1 MTYRIFVFI
10 TIMLFIFSSFAFSQ
24 SKETGAILGT
34 VFDDTNS
41 PLPGVTLVLSSPSL
55 MGDRTVLT
63 DAEGNYRF
71 PALPPGDY
79 VIHAELQGFTKVI
92 QENIRLT
99 TTVKLTVNLVL
110 KPAAIEEETTVIA
123 QSPTIDIKSSE
134 TASVTLENE
143 ILRNIPY
150 SNIYVNIVELAPGV
164 SSHSAYGASNYTGI
178 SYQVDGVDLSD
189 PEEGGAWVLLDPN
202 IIEEAKIMGLGL
214 PAEYGNYT
222 GIIFNVITKSGG
234 NELSGHFEVTFQG
247 KADDWPKGFWQSE
260 NNSAYTDD
268 FSDMTSP
275 VARLTDF
282 CAHLGGP
289 IKKDKIWFYLG
300 AQYYHKQDFPAG
312 FPESGILKQPKFFL
326 KITAQLT
333 SKTHFTTFLEY
344 DRFDWN
350 NGGGHARISPEA
362 TFRSRSPELVGNFS
376 LNHILNSTTFFDLKM
391 AFFWGENEMHPEAGD
406 VSAHLNL
413 NDNKFYESWGA
424 HYYLGPLRYQA
435 NASLTHYVEDF
446 MQGDHDFKFGVEFE
460 RSRIHKMYRYTG
472 PNAFLYLDYTGYG
485 PYGYYYTGHY
495 LAYQYEG
502 YDTQTNSNRLEGFAQ
517 DSWKISDRLNLNIG
531 LRFTQVWGT
540 VKDVQGSVYQA
551 FRLAPRLGFTF
562 DILGDQTTI
571 LKAHYGQF
579 TEGMYTAFHD
589 RLNPEEAYNG
599 RVGYYWDVFTE
610 QWVEW
615 LREPHANYSMDKNIK
630 HPFME
635 QFVLG
640 IERELFEDA
649 SFSATLIYRKWKNII
664 GFVNNATEWQHVDI
678 FVEEINKTFT
688 LYEPANPDEFDMLI
702 KNIKKGD
709 NGIALDPY
717 RSYWGLELFFN
728 KRFSHNWQL
737 LVSYVYSRA
746 KGTIDNGLSD
756 DIGRAGSWW
765 TPWGYGP
772 NFWINGDG
780 YSTYTPPH
788 MLKLQGTYVFP
799 YGIQCSASFRA
810 ISGNAWAQRYWTPPL
825 SQGRVTFFTERRGSN
840 HLAMQKIL
848 DLRLEKIFSFEDRYR
863 IGLMFDVFNVFNA
876 NTVTDWGTRIGYD
889 WIPGEYPST
898 DGHELYGI
906 VPPRQIRLGLRLM
919 F

>member
-1 MTYRIFVFI
+1 MTDRILVFI
-10 TIMLFIFSSFAFSQ
+10 SIMLLIFSSFAFSQ
-24 SKETGAILGT
+24 SKETGAIWGT
-34 VFDDTNS
+34 VFDDTDT

-63 DAEGNYRF
+63 DAQGNYRF
-71 PALPPGDY
+71 PVLPPGDY
-79 VIHAELQGFTKVI
+79 VIYAELQGFTKVI

-110 KPAAIEEETTVIA
+110 KPAAIEEETTVFA

-143 ILRNIPY
+143 ILQNIPY
-150 SNIYVNIVELAPGV
+150 SNIYFDIVGLAPGV
-164 SSHSAYGASNYTGI
+164 SSHSAFGASNYTGI

-202 IIEEAKIMGLGL
+202 IIEEAKVMGLGL

-222 GIIFNVITKSGG
+222 GTIFNVITKSGG
-234 NELSGHFEVTFQG
+234 NELSGYFAVTFQG
-247 KADDWPKGFWQSE
+247 KADDWPKAFWQSE
-260 NNSAYTDD
+260 NNAAYIEN
-268 FSDMTSP
+268 FPDMTSP

-282 CAHLGGP
+282 SAHLGGP

-300 AQYYHKQDFPAG
+300 AQYYNEQDFPAG

-326 KITAQLT
+326 KITAQVT
-333 SKTHFTTFLEY
+333 PKTNLTTFLEY
-344 DRFDWN
+344 DRFDWD
-350 NGGGHARISPEA
+350 NGGGGARISPEA
-362 TFRSRSPELVGNFS
+362 TFKSRSPELVGNFS

-391 AFFWGENEMHPEAGD
+391 AFFWGENEMNPEAGD
-406 VSAHLNL
+406 VSGHWDL
-413 NDNKFYESWGA
+413 NDNKWYVSRGYY
-424 HYYLGPLRYQA
+424 YYLGPLRYQV
-435 NASLTHYVEDF
+435 NASLTHYAEDF

-472 PNAFLYLDYTGYG
+472 ANAFFYYDFTGYG

-502 YDTQTNSNRLEGFAQ
+502 YDTQTKSTRLEGFVQ
-517 DSWKISDRLNLNIG
+517 DSWKISNRLNVNIG
-531 LRFTQVWGT
+531 LRVTQVWGA
-540 VKDVQGSVYQA
+540 VRDVPGSVYQA
-551 FRLAPRLGFTF
+551 FRLAPRIGFTF

-599 RVGYYWDVFTE
+599 RVGYYWDVFAE

-615 LREPHANYSMDKNIK
+615 LREPHINYSMDKNIK
-630 HPFME
+630 HPCME

-640 IERELFEDA
+640 IERELFKDA
-649 SFSATLIYRKWKNII
+649 SFSVTLIYRKWKNII
-664 GFVNNATEWQHVDI
+664 GFINNATVWQPVDI
-678 FVEEINKTFT
+678 FVEELNRTFT

-702 KNIKKGD
+702 KSIKKGD
-709 NGIALDPY
+709 NGVTQDPY
-717 RSYWGLELFFN
+717 RSYWGFELLFN

-737 LVSYVYSRA
+737 LASYVYSRA

-756 DIGRAGSWW
+756 DIGRAGTWW

-780 YSTYTPPH
+780 YSTNTPPH

-799 YGIQCSASFRA
+799 YGIQCSSSFRA
-810 ISGNAWAQRYWTPPL
+810 VSGNAWAQQYWTSPL
-825 SQGRVTFFTERRGSN
+825 SQGRVAFFTERRGS
-840 HLAMQKIL
+840 HHYAMQTIL
-848 DLRLEKIFSFEDRYR
+848 DLRLEKIFSFTDRYR
-863 IGLMFDVFNVFNA
+863 LGLMFDVFNVFNA
-876 NTVTDWGTRIGYD
+876 DTITSWGTLIGYD